1 MKVPEALLTD
11 KRKAKTEK
19 DKADAID
26 KLGDWYFRCIVI
38 QYCSTYL
45 FSMYVRVVHVL
56 SCI

>member
-45 FSMYVRVVHVL
+45 LTTYVVQYM
-56 SCI
+56 